1 MNKKIQVSK
10 SKILTYLVLI
20 FSLTIVILSV
30 ISLIFPSFFVST
42 FVGTSSDAN
51 SFELGSWS
59 GPFFIVN
66 LSILVFSLLYYKK
79 RVPSQIDSFFHFILK
94 FEVSRKVAIIVFSVM
109 IGIYIIFSV
118 GELRLDEIDNWKDW
132 KFLKPFIEEFPF
144 GGEDKPAL
152 RVQYVNNFLLF
163 SSLHIFQNVKVIPF
177 IASISLVFLIY
188 FFTSQITKKR
198 FAGLVAVA
206 IVLQSHT
213 FLRYDTTA
221 TFSNF
226 WTSFYLLS
234 LYLVNKKWPFSP
246 LAYIGSI
253 FSKALT
259 MIFLPMSL
267 FFIYRTNL
275 AKKTKILLSV
285 SYLIIFFIILGSVVL
300 SETMG
305 FGKTLSLPEF
315 DDFVTGLT
323 AWAFQLRIDGLI
335 LVFLLP
341 LVIGLVIRSLQGLRV
356 AESILILISGILLS
370 ASILAG
376 FTEFNIQPYRWI
388 PLIAFF
394 AIGVGVLLSKTS
406 TNRSVE

>member
-1 MNKKIQVSK
+1 MNEKMLVSK
-10 SKILTYLVLI
+10 SRILTYLVLV
-20 FSLTIVILSV
+20 FSLAVVILSV

-42 FVGTSSDAN
+42 FVGTASDAN
-51 SFELGSWS
+51 SFEFGSWS
-59 GPFFIVN
+59 VPFLIVN

-79 RVPSQIDSFFHFILK
+79 LVPNQIYNFFHFILK
-94 FEVSRKVAIIVFSVM
+94 FEVSRKLAIIVFSIM

-118 GELRLDEIDNWKDW
+118 GELRLEEIDNWKDW
-132 KFLKPFIEEFPF
+132 QILGPIIEEFPF
-144 GGEDKPAL
+144 GGEEKPAL
-152 RVQYVNNFLLF
+152 RVQYVSNFLLF
-163 SSLHIFQNVKVIPF
+163 SSQQIFQNVKVIPF
-177 IASISLVFLIY
+177 IASISLIFLTY

-206 IVLQSHT
+206 IILQSHT

-221 TFSNF
+221 TFANF

-234 LYLVNKKWPFSP
+234 LYLVYKKWPFSP
-246 LAYIGSI
+246 LAYVMSI

-259 MIFLPMSL
+259 VIFLPMSL
-267 FFIYRTNL
+267 FFIYRTHL

-285 SYLIIFFIILGSVVL
+285 SYLVIFFVILGSVVL
-300 SETMG
+300 SETIG

-323 AWAFQLRIDGLI
+323 AWAFQLRIDGLV

-341 LVIGLVIRSLQGLRV
+341 LVIGLVIRSLQGFRE

-370 ASILAG
+370 APLLAG

-388 PLIAFF
+388 PLIVFF
-394 AIGVGVLLSKTS
+394 AIGVGVLLSKKS
-406 TNRSVE
+406 TNGSVK